1 MAKFCIK
8 CGTPLADG
16 DAFCM
21 SCGQAAN
28 QPSQPAEQPAP
39 PPPPA
44 QPAVPQYA
52 APPQA
57 PPAQP
62 QYAAPPQPAPTQPP
76 PPQAPAQPQYAAPP
90 PQQPAQPQYAA
101 PPPGQ
106 PPQQQ
111 HSYRQPPPPQQQY
124 ASAPAAG
131 KKKSMLPLI
140 LIIAGA
146 AAAVIVVLILTGVFP
161 VGSNSSDKNDQPGA
175 GAWGSDEPSD
185 SVDLPSEDPSGSEEP
200 SDSEGSSLDFGLGGL
215 GFGDKWPDN
224 EFTKNLPKPKIPILQ
239 VMDYDGD
246 FYVIFDSTNVK
257 EVKAYVE
264 QLKAAGFTSD
274 VYEDEWDYEGETFYS
289 FTGRSAVG
297 LEVSIVVAGGSA
309 TMSVIKK

>member
-1 MAKFCIK
+1 
-8 CGTPLADG
+8 
-16 DAFCM
+16 M

-111 HSYRQPPPPQQQY
+111 Y

-161 VGSNSSDKNDQPGA
+161 VGSNSSGKNDQTGG

-289 FTGRSAVG
+289 FTGRSAAG
-297 LEVSIVVAGGSA
+297 LEVTIVVAGGSA